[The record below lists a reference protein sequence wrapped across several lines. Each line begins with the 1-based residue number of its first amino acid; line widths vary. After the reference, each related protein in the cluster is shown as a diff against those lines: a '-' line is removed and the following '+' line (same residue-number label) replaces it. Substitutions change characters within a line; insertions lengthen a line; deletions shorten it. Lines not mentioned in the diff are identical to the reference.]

1 MTGKQGSL
9 SADYLPNLQGEHP
22 MSDYAQAVYDFYKK
36 NLNNSRLDKTTLL
49 GDCPFCPEKGL
60 DGVAKLVVSVNPEG
74 FFHGF
79 FRCLN
84 RCVPG
89 GFPLWYT
96 SLAKLDPEL
105 TPGFDPD
112 QEYSLRQ
119 TDYPV
124 QSINQE
130 IKSFEDN
137 LTDTIIDHFGQ
148 STIKKPVLSDMSIG
162 YNGRYIV
169 YPYFQE
175 DGNCYTARCVNPD
188 RSEDFF
194 WHGDATMAV
203 EQFQIFNVQDIQRCE
218 NGALVLCEG
227 EENLLSLKQMGL
239 PGVAVHDSQL
249 FDTIESSRFEYI
261 RTLFIIVANNAES
274 ELRARALASRLGH
287 KVRLLN
293 WPTGMARNYN
303 LWQLARDKGTDF
315 PAAVISMARNS
326 KAFSPF
332 ASPRREHDRF
342 FEQIKSQ
349 RGDDYANLKS
359 GFTALDE
366 ALNGVHG
373 INVYGGPPKAGKS
386 CFMIQVGTEMARRGV
401 PVIYYDFEN
410 GRQKI
415 YQRTMIRLSR
425 IEGDKLVRE
434 SFSDDEQ
441 LRFDKAHGD
450 FKKMLQHFR
459 VVNDRAL
466 SPEIM
471 KRHIDFIRHET
482 QQDYC
487 VVIIDSLHKLPFKDF
502 SERRTGID
510 AWLRQ
515 FESIRDEHNV
525 SFLIISELTRGDR
538 GSYEETPH
546 MGIFKGSGDI
556 EYSAD
561 NALVLYPGTDT
572 QSITSISDRTA
583 NLWLVASREHSPG
596 LVAAYQLEYPYWGF
610 RELE

>member
-1 MTGKQGSL
+1 
-9 SADYLPNLQGEHP
+9 
-22 MSDYAQAVYDFYKK
+22 MSDYAQAVYEFYKK
-36 NLNNSRLDKTTLL
+36 NLSNSSLDKTTLL
-49 GDCPFCPEKGL
+49 ADCPFCPEKGL
-60 DGVAKLVVSVNPEG
+60 EGTQKLVVSVNPDG
-74 FFHGF
+74 FFHGY

-89 GFPLWYT
+89 GFPLWFT
-96 SLAKLDPEL
+96 TLAKLDPEL

-112 QEYSLRQ
+112 REYSLRQ

-124 QSINQE
+124 QTINQE
-130 IKSFEDN
+130 IKSFQDN
-137 LTDTIIDHFGQ
+137 LTDTIIDHFDQ
-148 STIKKPVLSDMSIG
+148 STVKKPVLTQMSIG

-169 YPYFQE
+169 YPYYQE

-188 RSEDFF
+188 RNEDFF
-194 WHGDATMAV
+194 WHGDQEMTTP
-203 EQFQIFNVQDIQRCE
+203 QFQMFNVQEIQRCE

-227 EENLLSLKQMGL
+227 EENLLTLKQMGL
-239 PGVAVHDSQL
+239 PGIAMPDTQF
-249 FDTIESSRFEYI
+249 FDTIESSRFELI
-261 RTLFIIVANNAES
+261 RTLFIIVSNNAES
-274 ELRARALASRLGH
+274 ELRARALASRIGY

-293 WPTGMARNYN
+293 WPAGLPKNYN
-303 LWQLARDKGTDF
+303 LWQLARDKGSGF
-315 PAAVISMARNS
+315 SNSLISMARNS

-342 FEQIKSQ
+342 FEQIQSQKS
-349 RGDDYANLKS
+349 DDYANLKS
-359 GFTALDE
+359 GFKALDD

-373 INVYGGPPKAGKS
+373 INVFGGPPKAGKS
-386 CFMIQVGTEMARRGV
+386 CFMMQIGTDMARRRV

-415 YQRTMIRLSR
+415 YQRTMTRLSR
-425 IEGDKLVRE
+425 IEGGDLIKN
-434 SFSDDEQ
+434 SFSDEEQ
-441 LRFDKAHGD
+441 LRFDQANND
-450 FKKMLQHFR
+450 FKKMLNHFR

-471 KRHIDFIRHET
+471 RRHIDFIRHET

-487 VVIIDSLHKLPFKDF
+487 VVIIVSLHKLPFKDF

-515 FESIRDEHNV
+515 FESIRDEHKV

-538 GSYEETPH
+538 GAYDETPH
-546 MGIFKGSGDI
+546 MGVFKGSGDI

-561 NALVLYPGTDT
+561 NALVLYPETDA
-572 QSITSISDRTA
+572 QKIASVQDRSA

-596 LVAAYQLEYPYWGF
+596 LIASYELEYPYWSF
-610 RELE
+610 KEQEQ

>member
-1 MTGKQGSL
+1 
-9 SADYLPNLQGEHP
+9 
-22 MSDYAQAVYDFYKK
+22 MSDYAQAVTEFYKK
-36 NLNNSRLDKTTLL
+36 NLSNTSLDKSTLV
-49 GDCPFCPEKGL
+49 GDCPFCPEKGM
-60 DGVAKLVVSVNPEG
+60 DGGSKLAVIVNPES
-74 FFHGF
+74 FFLGF

-89 GFPLWYT
+89 GFPLWYS

-112 QEYSLRQ
+112 REYALRQ

-130 IKSFEDN
+130 IKSFQDN
-137 LTDTIIDHFGQ
+137 LTDTIIEHFGQ
-148 STIKKPVLSDMSIG
+148 STIKKQVLSGLSIG

-188 RSEDFF
+188 RAEDFF
-194 WHGDATMAV
+194 WHGDTGMKS
-203 EQFQIFNVQDIQRCE
+203 EQFQIFNVQEIQRCE

-227 EENLLSLKQMGL
+227 EENLLTLKQMGL
-239 PGVAVHDSQL
+239 PGIAVPDSQL
-249 FDTIESSRFEYI
+249 FETIETNRFEFI
-261 RTLFIIVANNAES
+261 RTLFIVVANNAES
-274 ELRARALASRLGH
+274 ELRARALASRIGY

-293 WPTGMARNYN
+293 WSAGLPRNYN
-303 LWQLARDKGTDF
+303 LWQLAQDKGSDF
-315 PAAVISMARNS
+315 PASVISMARSS

-349 RGDDYANLKS
+349 QSDAYANLRS
-359 GFTALDE
+359 GFTALDD
-366 ALNGVHG
+366 ALNGMHG
-373 INVYGGPPKAGKS
+373 INVFGGPPKAGKS
-386 CFMIQVGTEMARRGV
+386 CFMIQVGTEMACRGV
-401 PVIYYDFEN
+401 PVLYYDFEN

-415 YQRTMIRLSR
+415 YQRTMTRLSR
-425 IEGDKLVRE
+425 IEGDKLVE
-434 SFSDDEQ
+434 NSFSEEEQ
-441 LRFDKAHGD
+441 KRFRQAHGQ
-450 FKKMLQHFR
+450 FKKMLNHFR

-471 KRHIDFIRHET
+471 RRHIDFIKHET
-482 QQDYC
+482 RQNYC

-515 FESIRDEHNV
+515 FESIRDEHQV
-525 SFLIISELTRGDR
+525 SFLIISELTRGDK
-538 GSYEETPH
+538 GAYDETPH

-561 NALVLYPGTDT
+561 NALVLYPETDA
-572 QSITSISDRTA
+572 QKITSATNRSA

-596 LVAAYQLEYPYWGF
+596 LVAAYRLEYPYWGF
-610 RELE
+610 KEVE

>member
-1 MTGKQGSL
+1 
-9 SADYLPNLQGEHP
+9 
-22 MSDYAQAVYDFYKK
+22 MSDYAQAVHEFYNK
-36 NLNNSRLDKTTLL
+36 NLSNTVLDKTTLV
-49 GDCPFCPEKGL
+49 GDCPFCGEKGL
-60 DGVAKLVVSVNPEG
+60 DPASKLVVIINPEG

-89 GFPLWYT
+89 GFPLWFT
-96 SLAKLDPEL
+96 SLAKLDPEH

-112 QEYSLRQ
+112 REYALRQ

-124 QSINQE
+124 HSLNQE
-130 IKSFEDN
+130 IKSFQDN
-137 LTDTIIDHFGQ
+137 LTDTIIDHFDQ
-148 STIKKPVLSDMSIG
+148 STIKKPVLSHMSIG

-188 RSEDFF
+188 RDEDFF
-194 WHGDATMAV
+194 WHGDTAMTT
-203 EQFQIFNVQDIQRCE
+203 EQFQIFNVQEIQRCE

-227 EENLLSLKQMGL
+227 EENLLTLKQMGL
-239 PGVAVHDSQL
+239 PGIAVPDSQI
-249 FDTIESSRFEYI
+249 FESLETSRFEFI
-261 RTLFIIVANNAES
+261 RTLFIVVANNGES
-274 ELRARALASRLGH
+274 ELRARALASRIGY

-293 WPTGMARNYN
+293 WPAGLPRNYN
-303 LWQLARDKGTDF
+303 LWLLARDKGSEF
-315 PAAVISMARNS
+315 PASVITMARRS

-342 FEQIKSQ
+342 FEQLKSQ
-349 RGDDYANLKS
+349 QSDAYANLRS

-366 ALNGVHG
+366 ALSGIHG
-373 INVYGGPPKAGKS
+373 INVFGGPPKAGKS
-386 CFMIQVGTEMARRGV
+386 CFMIQIGTEMARRGV
-401 PVIYYDFEN
+401 PVLYYDFEN

-415 YQRTMIRLSR
+415 YQRTMTRLSR
-425 IEGDKLVRE
+425 IQGGTLI
-434 SFSDDEQ
+434 SNSLSDEERQ
-441 LRFDKAHGD
+441 RFEEAHSQ
-450 FKKMLQHFR
+450 FKTILNHFR

-471 KRHIDFIRHET
+471 RRHIDFIKHET
-482 QQDYC
+482 QQSYC

-515 FESIRDEHNV
+515 FESIRDEHLV
-525 SFLIISELTRGDR
+525 SFLIISELTRGDK
-538 GSYEETPH
+538 GSYDETPH

-561 NALVLYPGTDT
+561 NALVLYPETDA
-572 QSITSISDRTA
+572 QKISSVTDRDA

-596 LVAAYQLEYPYWGF
+596 LVAAYTLEYPYWSF
-610 RELE
+610 KEQQQ

>member
-1 MTGKQGSL
+1 
-9 SADYLPNLQGEHP
+9 
-22 MSDYAQAVYDFYKK
+22 MSDYAQAVFEFYKK
-36 NLNNSRLDKTTLL
+36 NLNNTSLDKTTLM
-49 GDCPFCPEKGL
+49 GDCPFCPEKGM
-60 DGVAKLVVSVNPEG
+60 DGSSKLVVSVNPES

-96 SLAKLDPEL
+96 SLAKLDPEQ

-112 QEYSLRQ
+112 REYALRQ

-130 IKSFEDN
+130 IRSFQDN

-148 STIKKPVLSDMSIG
+148 SSIKKQVLSALSIG

-188 RSEDFF
+188 RAEDFF
-194 WHGDATMAV
+194 WYGDKEMTT
-203 EQFQIFNVQDIQRCE
+203 EQFQIFNVQEIQRCE
-218 NGALVLCEG
+218 NGALALCEG
-227 EENLLSLKQMGL
+227 EENLLTLKQMGL
-239 PGVAVHDSQL
+239 PGIAVADSQL
-249 FDTIESSRFEYI
+249 FESIETNRFEFI
-261 RTLFIIVANNAES
+261 RTLFIVVANNTES
-274 ELRARALASRLGH
+274 ELRARALASRIGY

-293 WPTGMARNYN
+293 WPTGLPRNYN
-303 LWQLARDKGTDF
+303 LWQLARDKGSDF
-315 PAAVISMARNS
+315 GGSVIAMARSS

-349 RGDDYANLKS
+349 QSDGYANLRS
-359 GFTALDE
+359 GFTALDD
-366 ALNGVHG
+366 ALNGIHG
-373 INVYGGPPKAGKS
+373 INVFGGPPKAGKS
-386 CFMIQVGTEMARRGV
+386 CFMIQIGTEMACRGV
-401 PVIYYDFEN
+401 PVLYYDFEN

-415 YQRTMIRLSR
+415 YQRTMTRLSR
-425 IEGDKLVRE
+425 VEGDTLVKN
-434 SFSDDEQ
+434 SFTEEER
-441 LRFDKAHGD
+441 LRFEQAHNQ
-450 FKKMLQHFR
+450 FKKMLNHFR

-471 KRHIDFIRHET
+471 RRHIDFIKHET
-482 QQDYC
+482 RQNFC

-515 FESIRDEHNV
+515 FESIRDEHQV
-525 SFLIISELTRGDR
+525 SFLIISELTRGER
-538 GSYEETPH
+538 GAYDETPH

-561 NALVLYPGTDT
+561 NALVLYPETDA
-572 QSITSISDRTA
+572 QKITSATDRSA

-596 LVAAYQLEYPYWGF
+596 LVASYQLEYPYWSF
-610 RELE
+610 KETAL

>member
-1 MTGKQGSL
+1 
-9 SADYLPNLQGEHP
+9 
-22 MSDYAQAVYDFYKK
+22 MSDYAQAVYEFYKK
-36 NLNNSRLDKTTLL
+36 NLSNSSLDKTTLL
-49 GDCPFCPEKGL
+49 GDCPFCSEKGL
-60 DGVAKLVVSVNPEG
+60 EGTQKLVVSVNPEG
-74 FFHGF
+74 FFHGY

-89 GFPLWYT
+89 GFPLWFT
-96 SLAKLDPEL
+96 TLAKLDPEL

-112 QEYSLRQ
+112 REYSLRQ

-124 QSINQE
+124 QTINQE
-130 IKSFEDN
+130 IKSFQDN
-137 LTDTIIDHFGQ
+137 LTDTIIDHFDQ
-148 STIKKPVLSDMSIG
+148 STVKKPVLTQMSIG

-169 YPYFQE
+169 YPYYQE

-188 RSEDFF
+188 RNEDFF
-194 WHGDATMAV
+194 WHGDQEMTTP
-203 EQFQIFNVQDIQRCE
+203 QFQMFNVQEIQRCE

-227 EENLLSLKQMGL
+227 EENLLTLKQMGL
-239 PGVAVHDSQL
+239 PGIAMPDTQF
-249 FDTIESSRFEYI
+249 FDTIESSRFEFI
-261 RTLFIIVANNAES
+261 RTLFIIVSNNAES
-274 ELRARALASRLGH
+274 ELRARALASRIGY

-293 WPTGMARNYN
+293 WPAGRPKNYN
-303 LWQLARDKGTDF
+303 LWQLARDKGSGF
-315 PAAVISMARNS
+315 SNSLISMARNS
-326 KAFSPF
+326 RAFSPF

-342 FEQIKSQ
+342 FEQIQSQKS
-349 RGDDYANLKS
+349 DDYANLTS
-359 GFTALDE
+359 GFKALDD

-373 INVYGGPPKAGKS
+373 INVFGGPPKAGKS
-386 CFMIQVGTEMARRGV
+386 CFMMQIGTDMARRRV

-415 YQRTMIRLSR
+415 YQRTMTRLSR
-425 IEGDKLVRE
+425 IEGGDLIKN
-434 SFSDDEQ
+434 SFSDEEQ
-441 LRFDKAHGD
+441 LRFDQANSD
-450 FKKMLQHFR
+450 FKKMLNHFR

-471 KRHIDFIRHET
+471 RRHIDFIRHET

-515 FESIRDEHNV
+515 FESIRDEHKV

-538 GSYEETPH
+538 GAYDETPH
-546 MGIFKGSGDI
+546 MGVFKGSGDI

-561 NALVLYPGTDT
+561 NALVLYPETDA
-572 QSITSISDRTA
+572 QKIASVQDRSA

-596 LVAAYQLEYPYWGF
+596 LIASYRLEYPYWSF
-610 RELE
+610 KEQE

>member
-1 MTGKQGSL
+1 
-9 SADYLPNLQGEHP
+9 
-22 MSDYAQAVYDFYKK
+22 MSDYAQAVFEFYKK
-36 NLNNSRLDKTTLL
+36 NLSNTSLDKSTLV
-49 GDCPFCPEKGL
+49 GDCPFCPEKGV
-60 DGVAKLVVSVNPEG
+60 DGSAKLVVSVNPES

-84 RCVPG
+84 RCVPA

-96 SLAKLDPEL
+96 SLAKLDPLL

-112 QEYSLRQ
+112 REYALRQ

-130 IKSFEDN
+130 IKSFQDN
-137 LTDTIIDHFGQ
+137 LTDTIIEHFRQ
-148 STIKKPVLSDMSIG
+148 STIRKQVLDALSIG

-188 RSEDFF
+188 RAEDFF
-194 WHGDATMAV
+194 WHGDKEMTS
-203 EQFQIFNVQDIQRCE
+203 EQFQIFNVQEIQRCE

-227 EENLLSLKQMGL
+227 EENLLTLKQMGL
-239 PGVAVHDSQL
+239 PGIAVPDSQL
-249 FDTIESSRFEYI
+249 FETIETNRFEFI
-261 RTLFIIVANNAES
+261 RTLFIAVANNAES
-274 ELRARALASRLGH
+274 ELRARALASRIGY

-293 WPTGMARNYN
+293 WSAGLPRNYN
-303 LWQLARDKGTDF
+303 LWQLAQDKGSDF
-315 PAAVISMARNS
+315 PASVISMARS
-326 KAFSPF
+326 SRAFSPF
-332 ASPRREHDRF
+332 ASPAREHDRF
-342 FEQIKSQ
+342 FEQIKNQQS
-349 RGDDYANLKS
+349 DAYANLRS
-359 GFTALDE
+359 GFPALDE

-373 INVYGGPPKAGKS
+373 INVVGGPPKAGKS
-386 CFMIQVGTEMARRGV
+386 CFMIQMGTEMACRGV
-401 PVIYYDFEN
+401 PVLYYDFEN

-415 YQRTMIRLSR
+415 YQRTMTRLSR
-425 IEGDKLVRE
+425 IEGDKLVE
-434 SFSDDEQ
+434 DSFSEEEK
-441 LRFDKAHGD
+441 LRFEQAHGQ
-450 FKKMLQHFR
+450 FKKMLNHFR

-471 KRHIDFIRHET
+471 RRHIDFIRHET
-482 QQDYC
+482 RQNYC

-515 FESIRDEHNV
+515 FESIRDEQLV
-525 SFLIISELTRGDR
+525 SFLIISELTRGDK
-538 GSYEETPH
+538 GAYDETPH

-561 NALVLYPGTDT
+561 NALVLYPETDA
-572 QSITSISDRTA
+572 QKITSATDRNA

-596 LVAAYQLEYPYWGF
+596 LVASYRLEYPYWSF
-610 RELE
+610 KETVE

>member
-1 MTGKQGSL
+1 
-9 SADYLPNLQGEHP
+9 
-22 MSDYAQAVYDFYKK
+22 MSEYAQAVLEFYEK
-36 NLNNSRLDKTTLL
+36 NIHHGSLDKTTLT

-60 DGVAKLVVSVNPEG
+60 DGTSKLVVSINPDG

-96 SLAKLDPEL
+96 TLAKLDPER

-112 QEYSLRQ
+112 REYSLQQ

-130 IKSFEDN
+130 IRSFQDN
-137 LTDTIIDHFGQ
+137 LTGTILDQFKQ
-148 STIKKPVLSDMSIG
+148 SSIKEPVLEDMSIG

-175 DGNCYTARCVNPD
+175 DGNCYSARCVNPD
-188 RSEDFF
+188 RDEDFF
-194 WHGDATMAV
+194 WHGDRSMTT
-203 EQFQIFNVQDIQRCE
+203 EQFQIFNVQEIQRCE
-218 NGALVLCEG
+218 NGALVLCEK
-227 EENLLSLKQMGL
+227 EENLLTLKQMGL
-239 PGVAVHDSQL
+239 PGIAVPDSQL
-249 FDTIESSRFEYI
+249 FESIEASRFEYI
-261 RTLFIIVANNAES
+261 RTLFIVVLNNGES
-274 ELRARALASRLGH
+274 DLRARALASRIGY

-293 WPTGMARNYN
+293 WPAGLPRNYS
-303 LWQLARDKGTDF
+303 LWQLARDKGSEF
-315 PAAVISMARNS
+315 GSSVIAMARNS

-332 ASPRREHDRF
+332 SSPKREHDRF

-349 RGDDYANLKS
+349 AGVGYANLKS
-359 GFTALDE
+359 GFTALDD
-366 ALNGVHG
+366 AMDGIHG
-373 INVYGGPPKAGKS
+373 INIIGGPPKTGKS
-386 CFMIQVGTEMARRGV
+386 SFMIQIGTEMARRGV

-425 IEGDKLVRE
+425 IEGDKLVHG
-434 SFSDDEQ
+434 SFSEPEQ
-441 LRFDKAHGD
+441 ARHEQAQSD
-450 FKKMLQHFR
+450 FKIMLNHFR

-471 KRHIDFIRHET
+471 RRHIDFIRHET
-482 QQDYC
+482 RQDYC
-487 VVIIDSLHKLPFKDF
+487 VVIVDSLHKLPFKDF

-515 FESIRDEHNV
+515 FESIRDEHQV
-525 SFLIISELTRGDR
+525 SFLIISELTRGEQ
-538 GSYEETPH
+538 GAYEETPH

-561 NALVLYPGTDT
+561 NALVLYPQTET
-572 QSITSISDRTA
+572 MTTESVRNV

-596 LVAAYQLEYPYWGF
+596 LVSAYVLDYPYWGF
-610 RELE
+610 KELAT

>member
-1 MTGKQGSL
+1 
-9 SADYLPNLQGEHP
+9 

-60 DGVAKLVVSVNPEG
+60 DGLSKLVVSVNPEG

-227 EENLLSLKQMGL
+227 EENLLPLKQMGL

-274 ELRARALASRLGH
+274 DLRARALASRLGH

-386 CFMIQVGTEMARRGV
+386 CFMFQVGTEMACRGV

-441 LRFDKAHGD
+441 LRFDKAHID

-487 VVIIDSLHKLPFKDF
+487 VVIVDSLHKLPFKDF

-515 FESIRDEHNV
+515 FESIRDEHKV

-561 NALVLYPGTDT
+561 NALVLYPGTDA
-572 QSITSISDRTA
+572 QNITSISDRTA

-610 RELE
+610 KEQEQ

>member
-1 MTGKQGSL
+1 
-9 SADYLPNLQGEHP
+9 
-22 MSDYAQAVYDFYKK
+22 MSDYAQAVHEFYEQ
-36 NLNNSRLDKTTLL
+36 NLSNGSLDKTTLV

-60 DGVAKLVVSVNPEG
+60 DGAAKLVVIINPEG
-74 FFHGF
+74 FFHGY

-89 GFPLWYT
+89 GFPLWFAA
-96 SLAKLDPEL
+96 LAKLDPGL

-112 QEYSLRQ
+112 REYALRQ
-119 TDYPV
+119 TDYPM

-130 IKSFEDN
+130 IRSFQDN
-137 LTDTIIDHFGQ
+137 LTDTIIAHFDQNG
-148 STIKKPVLSDMSIG
+148 IKQPVLDVMSIG

-188 RSEDFF
+188 RTEDFF
-194 WHGDATMAV
+194 WHGNLEMTT
-203 EQFQIFNVQDIQRCE
+203 EQFQIFNVQEIQRCE

-227 EENLLSLKQMGL
+227 EENLLTLKQMGL
-239 PGVAVHDSQL
+239 PGIAVADSQL
-249 FDTIESSRFEYI
+249 FDDIEPSRFEFI

-274 ELRARALASRLGH
+274 ELRARVLASRIGY

-293 WPTGMARNYN
+293 WPAGLPRNYN
-303 LWQLARDKGTDF
+303 LWQLARDKGTKF
-315 PAAVISMARNS
+315 RASVIAMARNS

-349 RGDDYANLKS
+349 KSDGYANLRS
-359 GFTALDE
+359 GFKVLDQSLKGIHG
-366 ALNGVHG
+366 LNVF
-373 INVYGGPPKAGKS
+373 GGPPKAGKS
-386 CFMIQVGTEMARRGV
+386 CFMIQIGTEMASRGV

-425 IEGDKLVRE
+425 IEGGKLVE
-434 SFSDDEQ
+434 GDFSGEERQRYEQ
-441 LRFDKAHGD
+441 AHGQ
-450 FKKMLQHFR
+450 FRKMLNHFR

-471 KRHIDFIRHET
+471 RRHIDFIRHET

-515 FESIRDEHNV
+515 FESIRDEHQV

-538 GSYEETPH
+538 GAYDETPH

-561 NALVLYPGTDT
+561 NALVLYPETDA
-572 QSITSISDRTA
+572 QKITSAADRSA
-583 NLWLVASREHSPG
+583 HLWLVASREHSPG
-596 LVAAYQLEYPYWGF
+596 LVAAYQLEYPYWSF
-610 RELE
+610 REQEQ

>member
-1 MTGKQGSL
+1 
-9 SADYLPNLQGEHP
+9 
-22 MSDYAQAVYDFYKK
+22 MSDYAQAVLEFYGN
-36 NLNNSRLDKTTLL
+36 NLSNTSRDNATLV
-49 GDCPFCPEKGL
+49 GDCPFCPEKGM
-60 DGVAKLVVSVNPEG
+60 DGSGKLVVSVNPES

-89 GFPLWYT
+89 GFPLWYS
-96 SLAKLDPEL
+96 SLVKLDPEQ

-112 QEYSLRQ
+112 REYALRL

-130 IKSFEDN
+130 IKSFQDN
-137 LTDTIIDHFGQ
+137 LTDTVIEHFGQ
-148 STIKKPVLSDMSIG
+148 STVRKQVLNALSIG

-188 RSEDFF
+188 RAEDFF
-194 WHGDATMAV
+194 WHGNDEMTT
-203 EQFQIFNVQDIQRCE
+203 EQFQIFNVQEIQRCE

-227 EENLLSLKQMGL
+227 EENLLTLKQMGL
-239 PGVAVHDSQL
+239 PGIAVPDSQL
-249 FDTIESSRFEYI
+249 FESIETNRFEFI
-261 RTLFIIVANNAES
+261 RTLFIVVANNAES
-274 ELRARALASRLGH
+274 ELRARALASRIGH

-293 WPTGMARNYN
+293 WPPGVPRNYN
-303 LWQLARDKGTDF
+303 LWQLARDKGSDF
-315 PAAVISMARNS
+315 GASVISMARNS
-326 KAFSPF
+326 RAFSPF

-349 RGDDYANLKS
+349 QSDDYANLRS
-359 GFTALDE
+359 GFPALDE
-366 ALNGVHG
+366 ALKGIHG
-373 INVYGGPPKAGKS
+373 INVIGGPPKAGKS

-401 PVIYYDFEN
+401 PVLYYDFEN

-415 YQRTMIRLSR
+415 YQRTMTRLSR
-425 IEGDKLVRE
+425 IEGDKLVE
-434 SFSDDEQ
+434 SSFSEDEK
-441 LRFDKAHGD
+441 LRFEKAHSQ
-450 FKKMLQHFR
+450 FKKMLNHFR

-471 KRHIDFIRHET
+471 CRHIDFIRHET
-482 QQDYC
+482 RQNFC
-487 VVIIDSLHKLPFKDF
+487 VVVIDSLHKLPFKDF

-515 FESIRDEHNV
+515 FESIRDEHHV
-525 SFLIISELTRGDR
+525 SFLIISELTRGDK
-538 GSYEETPH
+538 GAYDETPH

-561 NALVLYPGTDT
+561 NALVLYPETDA
-572 QSITSISDRTA
+572 QKITSVKDRSA

-596 LVAAYQLEYPYWGF
+596 LVASYQLEYPYWSF
-610 RELE
+610 REAEQ